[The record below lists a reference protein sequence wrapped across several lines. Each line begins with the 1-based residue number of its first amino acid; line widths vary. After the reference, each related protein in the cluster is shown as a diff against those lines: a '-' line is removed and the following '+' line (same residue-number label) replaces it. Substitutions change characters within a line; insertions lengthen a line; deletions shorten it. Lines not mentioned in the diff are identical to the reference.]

1 MPFFKSPLPKVSEA
15 KYFVVNAAGVPL
27 GRLAAKIGTILQ
39 GKNAPSYV
47 PMWVPNHYVYV
58 LGSDQIRLTGNKWES
73 KRYSHSLHV
82 GGLKA
87 RKAKELKP
95 SELIRLAVSG
105 MLPKN
110 RLRDRLL
117 KRLKV
122 VSSIPP
128 NVKNFEEVKVF

>member
-1 MPFFKSPLPKVSEA
+1 MPFFKSPLPKVSKA

-39 GKNAPSYV
+39 GKNSPSYV
-47 PMWVPNHYVYV
+47 PMWVANNYVYV
-58 LGSDQIRLTGNKWES
+58 LGSDQVKLTGDKWEA
-73 KRYSHSLHV
+73 KRYSHSLYI
-82 GGLKA
+82 GGLKE
-87 RKAKELKP
+87 RKARDLKP

-110 RLRDRLL
+110 RLRKRLL

-122 VSSIPP
+122 VASIPP
-128 NVKNFEEVKVF
+128 NIKNFEEVKIF